1 MRTIFLRVFIFFRSL
16 QHQKF
21 EARQSINR
29 AQSLSTMLSTFL
41 NIYREV
47 WLGEWKKFRRSNDFF
62 YNNVE
67 RKGNTQKDDANEQSE
82 DIAENYDKHQEL
94 TTKTQDSEDI
104 FTKQSISI
112 ITEEPKQPCQ
122 HSQSHL
128 SPTGHYTGLLLQFDF
143 ASNVSHQQSFV
154 VHDYNANKRTI
165 MHNSFVFVH
174 RYPHLLLDGYGWILC
189 CSCDANRKQFVDALP
204 NNIQLDPQKDIPYPS
219 CIHILA
225 MEKYLVVYDRKF
237 GIEAKDFIEKKSTS
251 MMQSVFSDHS
261 YHEMQPEEDLFSA
274 VCREVQWIAVKPVNS
289 PWGVCTL
296 VYSKVMPP
304 QPELKCCSYS
314 SYHCIHV
321 TTLAKAMQIVD
332 EDEMDSPLALF

>member
-1 MRTIFLRVFIFFRSL
+1 MYQFR
-16 QHQKF
+16 
-21 EARQSINR
+21 
-29 AQSLSTMLSTFL
+29 
-41 NIYREV
+41 
-47 WLGEWKKFRRSNDFF
+47 KKFRRSNDFF

-67 RKGNTQKDDANEQSE
+67 RKGNTQKDDANSSVSYESQFFEQENEFGDLNEQSE

-94 TTKTQDSEDI
+94 TTKT
-104 FTKQSISI
+104 
-112 ITEEPKQPCQ
+112 
-122 HSQSHL
+122 QSHL

-143 ASNVSHQQSFV
+143 ASNVSRQQSFV

-189 CSCDANRKQFVDALP
+189 CSCDANRKQFVEALP
-204 NNIQLDPQKDIPYPS
+204 NNIQLDPQK
-219 CIHILA
+219 
-225 MEKYLVVYDRKF
+225 E
-237 GIEAKDFIEKKSTS
+237 STS

-289 PWGVCTL
+289 PWGVCTF
-296 VYSKVMPP
+296 VYSKVTPP
-304 QPELKCCSYS
+304 QPELKCCSCS

-321 TTLAKAMQIVD
+321 TTLAKAMQIVE
-332 EDEMDSPLALF
+332 EDEMDSPLALFKCSFGITPEMRDYFELATLSKEKVSLFETGNENDASDFTDLPEKNGHKILAPSESGICFVVQSGINVLFKMNGCT

>member
-1 MRTIFLRVFIFFRSL
+1 
-16 QHQKF
+16 
-21 EARQSINR
+21 
-29 AQSLSTMLSTFL
+29 
-41 NIYREV
+41 
-47 WLGEWKKFRRSNDFF
+47 
-62 YNNVE
+62 
-67 RKGNTQKDDANEQSE
+67 
-82 DIAENYDKHQEL
+82 
-94 TTKTQDSEDI
+94 
-104 FTKQSISI
+104 
-112 ITEEPKQPCQ
+112 
-122 HSQSHL
+122 
-128 SPTGHYTGLLLQFDF
+128 
-143 ASNVSHQQSFV
+143 
-154 VHDYNANKRTI
+154 

-189 CSCDANRKQFVDALP
+189 CSCDANRKQFVEALP

-274 VCREVQWIAVKPVNS
+274 VCREVQWIAVKPMNS
-289 PWGVCTL
+289 PWGVCTF

-304 QPELKCCSYS
+304 QPELKCCSCS

-332 EDEMDSPLALF
+332 EDEMDSPLVLFKFSFGITPDARLF

>member
-143 ASNVSHQQSFV
+143 ASNVSRQQSFV

-189 CSCDANRKQFVDALP
+189 CSCDANRKQFVEALP
-204 NNIQLDPQKDIPYPS
+204 NNIQLDPQK
-219 CIHILA
+219 
-225 MEKYLVVYDRKF
+225 E
-237 GIEAKDFIEKKSTS
+237 STS

-274 VCREVQWIAVKPVNS
+274 VCMEVQWIAVKPMNS
-289 PWGVCTL
+289 PWGVCTF

-304 QPELKCCSYS
+304 QPELKCCSCS

-332 EDEMDSPLALF
+332 EDEMDSPLVLFKFSFGITPDARLF

>member
-1 MRTIFLRVFIFFRSL
+1 MYQFR
-16 QHQKF
+16 
-21 EARQSINR
+21 
-29 AQSLSTMLSTFL
+29 
-41 NIYREV
+41 
-47 WLGEWKKFRRSNDFF
+47 KKFRCSNDFF

-67 RKGNTQKDDANEQSE
+67 RKGNTQKDDANSSVSYESQFFEQENEFGDLNEQSE

-112 ITEEPKQPCQ
+112 ITEEAKQPCQ
-122 HSQSHL
+122 LSQSHL

-143 ASNVSHQQSFV
+143 ASNISRQQSFV

-165 MHNSFVFVH
+165 MHNLFVFVH

-189 CSCDANRKQFVDALP
+189 CSCDANRKQFVEALP

-251 MMQSVFSDHS
+251 MIQSVFSDHL
-261 YHEMQPEEDLFSA
+261 YHEMQPEEVYF
-274 VCREVQWIAVKPVNS
+274 VYFVQ
-289 PWGVCTL
+289 
-296 VYSKVMPP
+296 
-304 QPELKCCSYS
+304 
-314 SYHCIHV
+314 IHV
-321 TTLAKAMQIVD
+321 
-332 EDEMDSPLALF
+332 

>member
-1 MRTIFLRVFIFFRSL
+1 MDD
-16 QHQKF
+16 K
-21 EARQSINR
+21 
-29 AQSLSTMLSTFL
+29 
-41 NIYREV
+41 
-47 WLGEWKKFRRSNDFF
+47 
-62 YNNVE
+62 E
-67 RKGNTQKDDANEQSE
+67 RNTQKDDANSSVSYESQFFEQENEFGDLNEQSE

-143 ASNVSHQQSFV
+143 ASNVSRQQSFV

-189 CSCDANRKQFVDALP
+189 CSCDANRKQFVEALP
-204 NNIQLDPQKDIPYPS
+204 NNIQLDPQK
-219 CIHILA
+219 
-225 MEKYLVVYDRKF
+225 E
-237 GIEAKDFIEKKSTS
+237 STS

-261 YHEMQPEEDLFSA
+261 YHEMQPEEAMRMMQAILLIFQKKMVIKFWRHLKVVFVLVVQSGINVLFKMN
-274 VCREVQWIAVKPVNS
+274 R
-289 PWGVCTL
+289 CT
-296 VYSKVMPP
+296 
-304 QPELKCCSYS
+304 
-314 SYHCIHV
+314 
-321 TTLAKAMQIVD
+321 
-332 EDEMDSPLALF
+332 

>member
-67 RKGNTQKDDANEQSE
+67 RKGNTQKDDANSSVSYESQFFEQENEFGDLNEQSE

-204 NNIQLDPQKDIPYPS
+204 NNIQLDPQK
-219 CIHILA
+219 
-225 MEKYLVVYDRKF
+225 E
-237 GIEAKDFIEKKSTS
+237 STS